1 MEKNQCAHKE
11 VEVMKKESAGRES
24 GLGPLAV
31 YFPLIR
37 TRQEILDEIRK
48 SQSLNDIFQQWET
61 EAQEEFLEICTGGK
75 GLKVLFDG
83 IFKEIF
89 NPEATPERLE
99 RLLSLLFGRE
109 VVIEAVLPNDSVRL
123 GAESSLLYTD
133 LLIQQKDGSFC
144 NVEIQ
149 KIGYAFPGQR
159 SACYSADHLLR
170 QYKKV
175 RGEKGK
181 HFDYRK
187 MKQVYTI
194 VFFEHSPTEF
204 KQFPGHFCH
213 KFRQRSDTGLELEL
227 LQEYFFLPLDIF
239 RKSMEN
245 KEKKEIGNELEAW
258 LVFLSFD
265 EPEWI
270 IPLIRA
276 YPQFRAMYQQM
287 YEICLN
293 MEKVMSVYSKEL
305 AELDKN
311 TVRYMM
317 DEMQAEL
324 DRQASELEESN
335 RKVREQA
342 SELEKMNQL
351 RIEQER
357 RISELEKIIR
367 SK

>member
-133 LLIQQKDGSFC
+133 LLIQQKDGRFC

-270 IPLIRA
+270 IPLIQA
-276 YPQFRAMYQQM
+276 YPQFWAMYQQM